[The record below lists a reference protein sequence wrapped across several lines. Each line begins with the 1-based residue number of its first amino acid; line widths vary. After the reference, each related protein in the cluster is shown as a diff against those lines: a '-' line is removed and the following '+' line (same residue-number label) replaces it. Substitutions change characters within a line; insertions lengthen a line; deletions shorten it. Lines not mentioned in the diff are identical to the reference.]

1 MSELSRR
8 DFMKGAVIGTAAL
21 SAGGLF
27 VGCAPKSSASS
38 SASSQTS
45 SSSSATTDTAWLVL
59 DPKTAPDASTGHNF
73 DVAPD
78 SKTTVGTTLENLKS
92 AIAGET
98 AATTKYATWAQAAE
112 KEGFPEL
119 KRLFTCTSDAEKI
132 HIELEYA
139 LASKLDPS
147 YQKPA
152 VPDVPTYTS
161 GINLIEAA
169 NGEIYETSD
178 MYPSFIKAAQAEG
191 NTEAVQIFTRAKLAE
206 AYHAERYLNA
216 YSMIDTP
223 SDEKYYLCPVCGY
236 IHKGENF
243 TACPICLTPKASF
256 KAY

>member
-8 DFMKGAVIGTAAL
+8 DFMKGAVVGTAAI
-21 SAGGLF
+21 SAAGLF
-27 VGCAPKSSASS
+27 AGCAPKSSASS
-38 SASSQTS
+38 SSSTG
-45 SSSSATTDTAWLVL
+45 SSSSATTSTASYVL
-59 DPKTAPDASTGHNF
+59 DPKTMPDASTGHNF
-73 DVAPD
+73 DVAPE
-78 SKTTVGTTLENLKS
+78 SKTTVDTTLENLKS
-92 AIAGET
+92 AIVGET

-119 KRLFTCTSDAEKI
+119 KRLFSCTSDAEKI

-152 VPDVPTYTS
+152 IPEVPTYTS
-161 GINLIEAA
+161 GTNLIEAA

-191 NTEAVQIFTRAKLAE
+191 NSEAVQIFTRAKLAE
-206 AYHAERYLNA
+206 AYHVERYLNA

-223 SDEKYYLCPVCGY
+223 SDETYYLCPVCGY
-236 IHKGENF
+236 IHKGEDF